1 MTAKANRSLK
11 QQLLA
16 LGLAVAFCV
25 IYLIFG
31 DMLGVYVP
39 CIFRKITHLYCPG
52 CGITRMLAA
61 ILTGDF
67 YQALRYNP
75 LICILLPLVIVYLV
89 DYLINQ
95 ARGRKS
101 LLVRTPNWVW
111 ILMIVALV
119 IYGIMRNLSWFK
131 YLAPTE
137 V

>member
-95 ARGRKS
+95 ARGQKS

>member
-95 ARGRKS
+95 ARGQKS

-111 ILMIVALV
+111 ILMIVVLV

>member
-16 LGLAVAFCV
+16 LGLAVAVCV
-25 IYLIFG
+25 IYLFFG

-75 LICILLPLVIVYLV
+75 LICILLPLAIVYLV

-119 IYGIMRNLSWFK
+119 IYGIMRNLSWFE

>member
-31 DMLGVYVP
+31 DMFGVYVP

-75 LICILLPLVIVYLV
+75 LICILLPLAIVYLV

-95 ARGRKS
+95 ARGQKS

-111 ILMIVALV
+111 ILMIVVLV
-119 IYGIMRNLSWFK
+119 IYGIMRNLLWFE

>member
-75 LICILLPLVIVYLV
+75 LICILLPLAIVYLV

>member
-75 LICILLPLVIVYLV
+75 LICILLPLAIVYLV

-101 LLVRTPNWVW
+101 LLVRTPNWFW
-111 ILMIVALV
+111 ISMIVVLV

>member
-75 LICILLPLVIVYLV
+75 LICILLPLAIVYLV

-95 ARGRKS
+95 ARGQKS

-111 ILMIVALV
+111 ILMIVVLV
-119 IYGIMRNLSWFK
+119 IYGIMRNLLWFE

>member
-1 MTAKANRSLK
+1 
-11 QQLLA
+11 
-16 LGLAVAFCV
+16 
-25 IYLIFG
+25 
-31 DMLGVYVP
+31 
-39 CIFRKITHLYCPG
+39 
-52 CGITRMLAA
+52 MLAA

-75 LICILLPLVIVYLV
+75 LICILLPLAIVYLV

>member
-11 QQLLA
+11 QPLLA

>member
-75 LICILLPLVIVYLV
+75 LICILLPLAIVYLV

-101 LLVRTPNWVW
+101 R
-111 ILMIVALV
+111 
-119 IYGIMRNLSWFK
+119 
-131 YLAPTE
+131 
-137 V
+137 

>member
-31 DMLGVYVP
+31 DMFGVYVH

-95 ARGRKS
+95 ARGQKS

-111 ILMIVALV
+111 ILMIVVLV
-119 IYGIMRNLSWFK
+119 IYGIMRNLLWFE

>member
-16 LGLAVAFCV
+16 LGLAAAFCV

-31 DMLGVYVP
+31 GMFGVYVP

-75 LICILLPLVIVYLV
+75 LICILLPLAIVYLV

-111 ILMIVALV
+111 ISMIVVLV
-119 IYGIMRNLSWFK
+119 IYGIMRNLLWFE
-131 YLAPTE
+131 YLVPTE

>member
-75 LICILLPLVIVYLV
+75 LICILLPLAIVYLV

-119 IYGIMRNLSWFK
+119 IYGIMRNLSWFE

>member
-52 CGITRMLAA
+52 CGTTRMLAA

-75 LICILLPLVIVYLV
+75 LICILLPLAIVYLV

-101 LLVRTPNWVW
+101 LLVRTPNWFW
-111 ILMIVALV
+111 ISMIVVLV